1 MEQFQHRTLLIS
13 NANVVIFIITVD
25 FILNIW
31 TRKGDAIKQ
40 ESRDVVNTCKKG
52 LRPGLVEIKSRK
64 SLKVVEAKS
73 RLRLKTS
80 NSFKG

>member
-13 NANVVIFIITVD
+13 NANVVIFIIT
-25 FILNIW
+25 LNIW

-52 LRPGLVEIKSRK
+52 LRPGLVEIESRK